1 MAGIVSDWVDR
12 SARLRPHALALA
24 KVETGETR
32 TWGELED
39 RVAALAWLLRHRY
52 AIRPGMRVSLICE
65 NDIRLFE
72 LQFACMRLGAILVP
86 LNFRLAV
93 PELLSQLA
101 DAEPALI
108 AYDGAWAGVGGEL
121 AEKSGIAQRLRW
133 DGELGGGDGDDYEEL
148 LAAADGLPADGERD
162 ADEITHIL
170 YTSGTTGRPKGAL
183 SSHGTLMWHAV
194 NMAHTLG
201 MAESGCH
208 HLNIVPLFHAG
219 GLNVFTNPIL
229 YWGGQVTTVE
239 RFDALTTLRLLSDP
253 ERAVTHAC
261 AIPQMWEGIAALRE
275 FETATFPALRHT
287 LVGGSG
293 ANPQEVI
300 AQLWRERGV
309 LMHTSWGATEN
320 GPLATILPAED
331 TASVD
336 RRSSGLTVP
345 YTRLRLVGEDGGD
358 VPTGAVGEIWLSGP
372 AITCGYWRQPRSEFF
387 SGEWFQTRDLARRD
401 EAGHHYIVGRL
412 TDVFRTGGENVYP
425 AEVEAVL
432 AAMPRV
438 SEVVVMGIPDS
449 RWGQTGIAVIRPVDG
464 QTVTLEQVR
473 AFAEGKLARYKIP
486 KALLLVQEMPRNVTA
501 KVSRQ
506 RLRELVDASLAA
518 PAGHGSGMEM
528 PR

>member
-1 MAGIVSDWVDR
+1 MTRVVSDWVAR
-12 SARLRPHALALA
+12 NARLRPGAPALA

-32 TWGELED
+32 TWGELEP
-39 RVAALAWLLRHRY
+39 RVAALAWLLRDRY
-52 AIRPGMRVSLICE
+52 KVGRGDRVSLICE

-93 PELLSQLA
+93 PELLRQLT
-101 DAEPALI
+101 DAEPTVVVH
-108 AYDGAWAGVGGEL
+108 DHAWAHVGREL
-121 AEKSGIAQRLRW
+121 AMKSGIGRRLQW
-133 DGELGGGDGDDYEEL
+133 GGEAGADDAGDYEEL
-148 LAAADGLPADGERD
+148 LAAASDGVPADGQRD

-183 SSHGTLMWHAV
+183 SSQGTLMWHAI

-229 YWGGQVTTVE
+229 YWGGRVTTVE
-239 RFDALTTLRLLSDP
+239 RFDALTALRLLADP

-261 AIPQMWEGIAALRE
+261 GIPQMWEGMAALEE
-275 FETATFPALRHT
+275 FETVTFPALRHA

-300 AQLWRERGV
+300 AQLWRARGV
-309 LMHTSWGATEN
+309 LMATSWGATEN

-336 RRSSGLTVP
+336 RRSCGFTVP
-345 YTRLRLVGEDGGD
+345 YTRLRLVGEDGAD
-358 VPTGAVGEIWLSGP
+358 VAADAVGEIWLSGP
-372 AITCGYWRQPRSEFF
+372 AITRGYWRQPRAESFT
-387 SGEWFQTRDLARRD
+387 GDWFRTRDLARRD

-425 AEVEAVL
+425 AEVETVL
-432 AAMPRV
+432 AAMPQV
-438 SEVVVMGIPDS
+438 SEVVVMGIPDE
-449 RWGQTGIAVIRPVDG
+449 RWGQTGIAVIRPEDG
-464 QTVTLEQVR
+464 QTVTLEAVQ
-473 AFAEGKLARYKIP
+473 AFADGKLARYKIP
-486 KALLLVQEMPRNVTA
+486 KSLLLVEEMPRNVTA

-506 RLRELVDASLAA
+506 RLRDLVDASLIARSDV
-518 PAGHGSGMEM
+518 GRRVE
-528 PR
+528 RT